1 MFNKTSITIGPH
13 TTDAEKK
20 GNILLEECKTFF
32 LKNKLAAV
40 SLTIFLIFIV
50 IAIIAPFIIPYPDD
64 ISKAVHPSEKLLP
77 PSLGHFFGTD
87 EMGRD
92 IFSRVLYG
100 TRISYYIAA
109 IVIILSLAIGLIL
122 GLVSGY
128 AGGWVDTIIMR
139 ICEIFLS
146 FPPLLL
152 SIALVSVLGASINNM
167 VVAIALTW
175 WPWFARL
182 IRDQVIEVKE
192 RGFVEAA
199 RSMGISPLSIIFKH
213 ITPNILPVIIVQ
225 VSTSFGSVI
234 ITAASLSFLG
244 LGAHAPMPEW
254 GLMISTGRNYFLDSW
269 WYVTFPGLFILVTVM
284 ITNFIGD
291 GIRDYLNPKERER

>member
-1 MFNKTSITIGPH
+1 MTIGSH
-13 TTDAEKK
+13 STGLKK
-20 GNILLEECKTFF
+20 NKSMLLEEIKTFSI
-32 LKNKLAAV
+32 KNKLATA
-40 SLTIFLIFIV
+40 SLILFLIFIF
-50 IAIIAPFIIPYPDD
+50 IAIMAPFIIPYPDD
-64 ISKAVHPSEKLLP
+64 ILKAVHPSEKLLP
-77 PSLGHFFGTD
+77 PSLDHFFGTD

-100 TRISYYIAA
+100 TRISYYIATF
-109 IVIILSLAIGLIL
+109 VIILSLAIGLVL
-122 GLVSGY
+122 GLISGY

-139 ICEIFLS
+139 VCEIFLG
-146 FPPLLL
+146 FPALLL

-167 VVAIALTW
+167 ILAIAITW

-182 IRDQVIEVKE
+182 IRDQVIQVKE

-199 RSMGISPLSIIFKH
+199 QSMGIKPITIIFKH

-225 VSTSFGSVI
+225 ASTSFGSVI
-234 ITAASLSFLG
+234 LTAASLSFLG
-244 LGAHAPMPEW
+244 LGAHAPTPEW
-254 GLMISTGRNYFLDSW
+254 GLMINTGRNYFLDSW

-291 GIRDYLNPKERER
+291 GIRDYLNPKEREK